1 MSVGETI
8 HQPAAPLF
16 PRGSTRPAKPPE
28 EPRPVDVSA
37 EAEEA
42 EEARKG
48 TGMDKEILCIS
59 QVLRKLQELPPDSLS
74 RVVAYLSARFVREP

>member
-1 MSVGETI
+1 M
-8 HQPAAPLF
+8 HQPTPPLF
-16 PRGSTRPAKPPE
+16 PSRGVSRAAKLPE
-28 EPRPVDVSA
+28 EPRPAETSA

-48 TGMDKEILCIS
+48 TTMDEELRTIGQI
-59 QVLRKLQELPPDSLS
+59 LRKLQDLPPDSLS